1 MRSIGFL
8 LIFFLVILS
17 GQSQTINPDI
27 YKQNI
32 AVLYDAAK
40 AGFKSIK
47 SEAAGESPAG
57 NKKFLSS
64 KKVSGAA
71 EVYLDVDSE
80 DSHTYYALFKC
91 TDKASADKALEEM
104 ISMAAEVVTD
114 KGLVRKK
121 GTEMRYEGYRK
132 QTLEFDSDN
141 IDLMGKYPSFEFGII
156 KGSSPLMIEMR
167 VNEPLWK

>member
-1 MRSIGFL
+1 MRTTFL
-8 LIFFLVILS
+8 SVLVLIASLT
-17 GQSQTINPDI
+17 GYGQTINPDI

-32 AVLYDAAK
+32 SALYDAAK

-47 SEAAGESPAG
+47 LESAGESAAG
-57 NKKFLSS
+57 NKKYLSA

-71 EVYLDVDSE
+71 EVYLDVDTE
-80 DSHTYYALFKC
+80 DSHTYYALFKS
-91 TDKASADKALEEM
+91 TDKETADKMLEEM
-104 ISMAAEVVTD
+104 IVLAAEIVAD

-132 QTLEFDSDN
+132 HTLEYDSDN

-156 KGSSPLMIEMR
+156 KGSSPIMIEMR
-167 VNEPLWK
+167 INEPLWK